1 MGRRK
6 TTSDPKPRIW
16 NAAAYCRLS
25 REDGDKIESN
35 MCKVTG
41 GNSQSGY
48 TVQVYP
54 NGRWDEGGTESSA
67 TLFVPDIALDSD
79 LPSGTWIIGHKA
91 LLPATGGNDE

>member
-1 MGRRK
+1 
-6 TTSDPKPRIW
+6 
-16 NAAAYCRLS
+16 
-25 REDGDKIESN
+25 

-41 GNSQSGY
+41 GSSQSGY
-48 TVQVYP
+48 SVTVYP
-54 NGRWDEGGTESSA
+54 NGRSETGGASYSS